1 MIRSLPNGV
10 HTTRLLLPTFES
22 SHYRGWQVDLGAKF
36 LQLVGLRKT
45 PLNYARDAADDA
57 QSLPLIKWLRLGN
70 QLQSSA
76 CVDDHQFHWAERICI
91 DGILDA

>member
-10 HTTRLLLPTFES
+10 HTTRLLLPIFES
-22 SHYRGWQVDLGAKF
+22 SNYRGWQVDLGAKF

-45 PLNYARDAADDA
+45 PLNYARDA
-57 QSLPLIKWLRLGN
+57 
-70 QLQSSA
+70 
-76 CVDDHQFHWAERICI
+76 VDDHQFHWAERICI

>member
-1 MIRSLPNGV
+1 MIRSLPNGI
-10 HTTRLLLPTFES
+10 HATRLLLPTFES

-57 QSLPLIKWLRLGN
+57 QNLPFI
-70 QLQSSA
+70 Q
-76 CVDDHQFHWAERICI
+76 
-91 DGILDA
+91 